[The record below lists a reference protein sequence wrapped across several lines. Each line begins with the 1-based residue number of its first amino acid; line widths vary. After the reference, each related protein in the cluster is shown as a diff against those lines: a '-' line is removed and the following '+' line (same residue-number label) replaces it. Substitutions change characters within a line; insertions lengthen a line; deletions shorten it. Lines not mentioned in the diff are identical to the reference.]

1 MEDFNLDVETSLVL
15 RTCNS
20 DGTSNRG
27 FQWPLEIGSVAA
39 CDDWTD
45 EAVCGGGLHGALYG
59 KGKGNLLDWSES
71 AIWMVVEMPTD
82 LIVDLVGKV
91 KAPWARVVHVGD
103 QSSATSYLLDRGHTD
118 VIGAT
123 VEVRK
128 GGTATAGDHG
138 TATAGK
144 FGSATVGDNG
154 TATAGRHGTAIAG
167 HFGTA
172 TVGDNG
178 SASVGDYGSATA
190 EYEGKATA
198 GYDGSATAGIY
209 GTATVGKY
217 GTASAGKYGT
227 AKAGEYGQIMIDYY
241 CEGRRRTK
249 VGYIGEDGLLPD
261 VAYKLNDK
269 GEFVE
274 A

>member
-20 DGTSNRG
+20 DGTSDRG

-45 EAVCGGGLHGALYG
+45 EAVCGGGLQGALYG

-138 TATAGK
+138 TATAGRHGTAIVGDNGTATVGK
-144 FGSATVGDNG
+144 FGSASAGYDGSATAGEYGTATVDKFGSASAGDHG
-154 TATAGRHGTAIAG
+154 TATAGRHGTA
-167 HFGTA
+167 
-172 TVGDNG
+172 
-178 SASVGDYGSATA
+178 
-190 EYEGKATA
+190 
-198 GYDGSATAGIY
+198 
-209 GTATVGKY
+209 TVGKF
-217 GTASAGKYGT
+217 GSASAGKYGT
-227 AKAGEYGQIMIDYY
+227 AKAGEYGQIMIEYY